1 MKLRELIKECFTDT
15 RGRPEV
21 KMALGVPLI
30 LFSVA
35 YLLWK
40 KDLQGSIYIGG
51 LGTTLV
57 GGTAI
62 CDSFN
67 DSHPIPPGM

>member
-1 MKLRELIKECFTDT
+1 MTLKLFVKECFTDA
-15 RGRPEV
+15 RGRPEI
-21 KMALGVPLI
+21 KMMLGVPLI
-30 LFSVA
+30 LFIVV